1 MFAFLGVNGY
11 KIIWPVPNI
20 CKIIRSAPNGRKT
33 IRQGQAVMATAI
45 IKLMLGR
52 VEEGAAKVKVF
63 KDKNEEQVLVIAW

>member
-1 MFAFLGVNGY
+1 
-11 KIIWPVPNI
+11 
-20 CKIIRSAPNGRKT
+20 
-33 IRQGQAVMATAI
+33 MATAI